1 MSMEKIRRETIRWQI
16 LLTLNNARPLG
27 AFEKLVLSVIQ
38 SEFPDATQREV
49 RRELD
54 YLSERDLVEVRHDP
68 DGRWF
73 CKLERYGVDLVEY
86 TLPCEPGIA
95 RPEKYDA

>member
-1 MSMEKIRRETIRWQI
+1 MMDMAKVRRETIRWQI
-16 LLTLNNARPLG
+16 LVTLNNARPIG

-38 SEFPDATQREV
+38 SEFPDASQLEV

-54 YLSERDLVEVRHDP
+54 YLNERDLVEVRHDP

-95 RPEKYDA
+95 RPEKY